1 MKEMSYKDEVKR
13 DLVSW
18 NEKTQ
23 RIFFDVLRS
32 VEPDIKEAVV
42 FEMTTQRLAE
52 FATHRDETLIRRAF
66 ESMVKV
72 AKDRRSLLEELASMV
87 GSGETYS
94 KLDLDWV
101 LRYGAEFYGEN
112 VNKAF
117 SAERERVFHRMKSA
131 GLRHRVNSI
140 LANISEENDD
150 NQSEASE

>member
-1 MKEMSYKDEVKR
+1 MGYKDEVKR
-13 DLVSW
+13 ELVSW

-32 VEPDIKEAVV
+32 VEPDLKEAVM

-52 FATHRDETLIRRAF
+52 FATHRDENLIRKSF

-72 AKDRRSLLEELASMV
+72 AKDRRGLLEELSRMV

-101 LRYGAEFYGEN
+101 LRYGAEFYSET
-112 VNKAF
+112 VNKSF
-117 SAERERVFHRMKSA
+117 QKERERVFQRMNNA

-140 LANISEENDD
+140 IANISDENDD
-150 NQSEASE
+150 NQSETSE

>member
-1 MKEMSYKDEVKR
+1 MGYKDEVKR

-32 VEPDIKEAVV
+32 ADADIKEAVM

-52 FATHRDETLIRRAF
+52 FATHRDENLIRKSF

-72 AKDRRSLLEELASMV
+72 AQGRRELLDELASMV
-87 GSGETYS
+87 GSSETYS

-101 LRYGAEFYGEN
+101 LRYGAEFYQPTVDKSFE
-112 VNKAF
+112 K
-117 SAERERVFHRMKSA
+117 ERNRVFERMKSA
-131 GLRHRVNSI
+131 GVRHRVNSI
-140 LANISEENDD
+140 IANMPNENDD
-150 NQSEASE
+150 NPYEASD

>member
-1 MKEMSYKDEVKR
+1 MGYKDEVKR
-13 DLVSW
+13 ELVSW

-32 VEPDIKEAVV
+32 VEPDFKEAVM

-52 FATHRDETLIRRAF
+52 FATHRDENLIRKSF

-72 AKDRRSLLEELASMV
+72 AKDRRDLLEELSRMV

-101 LRYGAEFYGEN
+101 LRYGAEFYPETI
-112 VNKAF
+112 NKSF
-117 SAERERVFHRMKSA
+117 QQERERVFHRMKSA

-140 LANISEENDD
+140 IANISEENDD

>member
-101 LRYGAEFYGEN
+101 LRYGAEFYGET

-140 LANISEENDD
+140 LANIGEENDD
-150 NQSEASE
+150 NQSETSD

>member
-1 MKEMSYKDEVKR
+1 MSYKDGVKR

-32 VEPDIKEAVV
+32 VEPDIKEAVM

-72 AKDRRSLLEELASMV
+72 AKDRRSLLEELARMV

-101 LRYGAEFYGEN
+101 LRYGAEFYGET
-112 VNKAF
+112 VNKSF
-117 SAERERVFHRMKSA
+117 SAERERVFHRMQNA

-140 LANISEENDD
+140 LANISEDNDD
-150 NQSEASE
+150 NQSETSE